1 MSLQLT
7 TALVLAIA
15 ATASADSVPL
25 TSVTFDAEVFGAV
38 RPSFLLFYAPW
49 CGHCKALKPAWN
61 EMAAEYKASTSV
73 LIAEVDCTAEEDLC
87 NKHGVEGFP
96 ELKYAESG
104 ASELEDF
111 EGDDRSA
118 EGLVRLPCLE
128 PAAPMSSAEPVMH
141 PTLC

>member
-1 MSLQLT
+1 MSLQLA
-7 TALVLAIA
+7 TALVLALA
-15 ATASADSVPL
+15 ATASAGSMPL
-25 TSVTFDAEVFGAV
+25 TSDTFDAEVFGAV

-61 EMAAEYKASTSV
+61 EMAAEYQASTSV
-73 LIAEVDCTAEEDLC
+73 LIAEVDCTAEEGLC
-87 NKHGVEGFP
+87 EKHGVEGFP

-118 EGLVRLPCLE
+118 EGLVRQH
-128 PAAPMSSAEPVMH
+128 A
-141 PTLC
+141 